1 MCYTSGMKQKTPYLE
16 RELRRA
22 IERTGLSQNKLAEV
36 SGVSQTVISRFL
48 RGERTLTLPIA
59 SKLVEVLGLE
69 LRPKR
74 SKHKKRQVQR

>member
-1 MCYTSGMKQKTPYLE
+1 MKQKTPYLE